1 MSDSDRMDALRE
13 YFPGA
18 KDGDWRLWQAGQRV
32 QIIKRDPEKGGV
44 LRLGTEIVASK
55 DGSIAALLGA
65 SPGAST
71 APSIMLNLLKK
82 VFPNHLAT
90 AGWQAK
96 IREIV
101 PTYGV
106 MLNETPDVLAEHWA
120 STADTLQLAI
130 PSPTVSV
137 ATTPRPAAMRV
148 KPDRSPDLAL

>member
-1 MSDSDRMDALRE
+1 
-13 YFPGA
+13 
-18 KDGDWRLWQAGQRV
+18 
-32 QIIKRDPEKGGV
+32 V

-71 APSIMLNLLKK
+71 APSIMLNLLKT
-82 VFPNHLAT
+82 VFPNHLET
-90 AGWQAK
+90 PQWQAK

-120 STADTLQLAI
+120 STADTLQLAV

-137 ATTPRPAAMRV
+137 AAGQRPAAMRV